1 MKFVYSQELRE
12 YMEKKCRKNIIV
24 EVITCNADIDVTEL
38 HVFLADNKTADFY
51 KVQKKYKGIETEVGE
66 VLLPPYRLEYQEEI
80 VFDLKK
86 VLCFKMVKYEG
97 IRL

>member
-1 MKFVYSQELRE
+1 MTFSYTKDLRD

-38 HVFLADNKTADFY
+38 HVFLADDKTSNFY
-51 KVQKKYKGIETEVGE
+51 KSQKKYKGIETEVGE
-66 VLLPPYRLEYQEEI
+66 VLLPPYRLEYEEEI
-80 VFDLKK
+80 IFDLKK

-97 IRL
+97 IKL

>member
-1 MKFVYSQELRE
+1 MTFSYTKDLRD

-38 HVFLADNKTADFY
+38 HVFLADDKTSNFY
-51 KVQKKYKGIETEVGE
+51 KSQKKYKGIETEVGE
-66 VLLPPYRLEYQEEI
+66 VLLPPYRLEYEEEI

-97 IRL
+97 IKL

>member
-1 MKFVYSQELRE
+1 MTFSYTKDLRD

-38 HVFLADNKTADFY
+38 HVFLADDKTSNFY
-51 KVQKKYKGIETEVGE
+51 KSQKKYKGIETEVGE
-66 VLLPPYRLEYQEEI
+66 VLLPPYRLEYEEEI
-80 VFDLKK
+80 VFDIKK

-97 IRL
+97 IKL

>member
-1 MKFVYSQELRE
+1 MNFIFTKDLRE
-12 YMEKKCRKNIIV
+12 FMENKCKKNIIV
-24 EVITCNADIDVTEL
+24 EVVTCNADIDVTEL
-38 HVFLADNKTADFY
+38 HVFLADDKTSDFY
-51 KVQKKYKGIETEVGE
+51 KVHKKYKGFATEVGE
-66 VLLPPYRLEYQEEI
+66 VLLPPYRLEYDKEI

>member
-1 MKFVYSQELRE
+1 MTFSYTKDLRD

-38 HVFLADNKTADFY
+38 HVFLADDKTSNFY
-51 KVQKKYKGIETEVGE
+51 KSQKKYKGIETEVGE
-66 VLLPPYRLEYQEEI
+66 VLLPPYRLEYEEEI

>member
-1 MKFVYSQELRE
+1 MKFSYTKDLRD
-12 YMEKKCRKNIIV
+12 YMEKKYKKNIIV

-38 HVFLADNKTADFY
+38 HVFLADDKTSNFY

-66 VLLPPYRLEYQEEI
+66 VLLPPYRLEYKDEI

-97 IRL
+97 IHL

>member
-1 MKFVYSQELRE
+1 MKFTYTQELRD
-12 YMEKKCRKNIIV
+12 YMEKKCKKNIIV

-38 HVFLADNKTADFY
+38 HVFIANDKTAKFY
-51 KVQKKYKGIETEVGE
+51 KAEKRYKGIETEVGE
-66 VLLPPYRLEYQEEI
+66 VLLPPYRLEYEEEI

-97 IRL
+97 IKL

>member
-1 MKFVYSQELRE
+1 MKFIYTTDLLN

-38 HVFLADNKTADFY
+38 HVFLADDKTSNFY
-51 KVQKKYKGIETEVGE
+51 KSQKKYKGIETEVGE
-66 VLLPPYRLEYQEEI
+66 VLLPPYRLEYEEEI

-97 IRL
+97 IKL

>member
-1 MKFVYSQELRE
+1 MKFTYTNCLRD

-38 HVFLADNKTADFY
+38 HVFLADNKTSNFY

-66 VLLPPYRLEYQEEI
+66 VLLPPYHLEYEEEI

-86 VLCFKMVKYEG
+86 VLCFKMVKYKG

>member
-1 MKFVYSQELRE
+1 MTFSYTKDLRD

-38 HVFLADNKTADFY
+38 HVFLADDKTSNFY
-51 KVQKKYKGIETEVGE
+51 KSQKKYKGIETEVGE
-66 VLLPPYRLEYQEEI
+66 VLLPPYRLEYEEEI
-80 VFDLKK
+80 VFDIKK
-86 VLCFKMVKYEG
+86 VLCFKMVKYKG